1 MIKSTAY
8 QASYTMKKLQNT
20 ESPGIYEFM
29 LKMLSSDKPVEI
41 TKASHFPICLLH
53 KKYRI
58 SSQVRR
64 SGPHAT
70 LAEIKNLKKQF
81 EM

>member
-53 KKYRI
+53 KKYLI